1 MQNEVGI
8 TALQPEDIKQTNIPQ
23 GASSRKARRDEFKE
37 LSPQEQEQRRVQGLK
52 KIKKDMKTALPFV
65 SQGITEFALGV
76 DLLRQFGFAPDL
88 ITQEKFLPSTG
99 ETIAGGI
106 AKFKEGQK

>member
-23 GASSRKARRDEFKE
+23 GLSSRKARREEFKQ

-65 SQGITEFALGV
+65 SQGILEFAPGV
-76 DLLRQFGFAPDL
+76 DLLRQFGFAPDV

-106 AKFKEGQK
+106 AKIKEGQ